1 MPGIFSPSQFAKL
14 VLFLNAYFIIKSQGR
29 TGSVKETP
37 LKQSI
42 VPNQRQ
48 TPLSSSSFSL
58 QNERKQVDELD
69 DIAKKLEQVSHKLG
83 RPVSGYVPVPLEFDL
98 MNSDFPTIQLVR
110 NDLNNSLSRLSSS
123 LQELCIIEDLLF
135 LVLVSFV
142 IYEVLSYFISFY
154 LSLTFLES

>member
-1 MPGIFSPSQFAKL
+1 MLYFLIFFSPSQFAKL

-29 TGSVKETP
+29 PISMKGTP
-37 LKQSI
+37 MKQSI
-42 VPNQRQ
+42 VPSQRQ
-48 TPLSSSSFSL
+48 TPLPSSSL
-58 QNERKQVDELD
+58 QKERKQIDELD

-83 RPVSGYVPVPLEFDL
+83 RPVSGHVPVPLESDL

-110 NDLNNSLSRLSSS
+110 NDQTNSLSRLSYP

-142 IYEVLSYFISFY
+142 IYVNILFY
-154 LSLTFLES
+154 LLPF